1 MPGTS
6 SFQFFLRESTCLAG
20 CVGLPFPV
28 AKGNW
33 RIMHSLHVSLSGQD
47 RVPSGDNKCL
57 VRHALSSWHFWGSL
71 CLPGPW
77 RYCPLQ
83 PPTIL
88 QGTALSHVMDSET
101 EAQSSCGASLS
112 ELGHGE
118 ARPDPGQ
125 PDLAV
130 CKAPQAEGVYV
141 QGLWTGQSGSVLDSP
156 RIPSRGNAGQQQAVK
171 SK

>member
-1 MPGTS
+1 MLYPAGISGAACAHQDHGGTVLFS
-6 SFQFFLRESTCLAG
+6 
-20 CVGLPFPV
+20 
-28 AKGNW
+28 
-33 RIMHSLHVSLSGQD
+33 
-47 RVPSGDNKCL
+47 
-57 VRHALSSWHFWGSL
+57 
-71 CLPGPW
+71 
-77 RYCPLQ
+77 

-88 QGTALSHVMDSET
+88 QGTARSRVMDSET

-141 QGLWTGQSGSVLDSP
+141 QGLWAGQCGSVLDSP
-156 RIPSRGNAGQQQAVK
+156 RIPSRGNAGQHQAVK